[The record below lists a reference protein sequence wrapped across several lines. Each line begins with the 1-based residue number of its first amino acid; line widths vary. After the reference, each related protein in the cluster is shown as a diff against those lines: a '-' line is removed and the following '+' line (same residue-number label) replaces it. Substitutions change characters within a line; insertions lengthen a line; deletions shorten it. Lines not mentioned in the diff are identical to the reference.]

1 MIADDFFIEHASFEK
16 DLPDLRLVREEVFVV
31 EQQVSREEEWDDLDA
46 VSHHVLARDSGGNPI
61 GTGRLAP
68 DHKIGRMAV
77 LKEWRGRG
85 VGAALLRVLVE
96 RARELR
102 FPEVHMNAQVD
113 AIGFYQ
119 KLGFTVYGDEFIE
132 ANIRHRSMQMTLS
145 PLDVPDRP
153 GDHVGPRPDS
163 KLTLIETSAQAHYS
177 VLELLGLARRE
188 ICIYTRDLDAT
199 LFDTPEALEA
209 LRRVSTAGRGASVR
223 ILVQD
228 PSIAVQQNHRLI
240 GLAQR
245 LTSVFAL
252 RVPIEE
258 TDLQYAPAF
267 LLNDQRGYYFRPLG
281 SRFDGESNTY
291 SPGKHK
297 QLLDYFDQV
306 WERAEPSAE
315 LRRLEL

>member
-1 MIADDFFIEHASFEK
+1 MIANDFYIEHASFEK
-16 DLPDLRLVREEVFVV
+16 DLPDLRLVREEVFVL
-31 EQQVSREEEWDDLDA
+31 EQLVSREEEWDDLDA
-46 VSHHVLARDSGGNPI
+46 VSHHVLARDNSGNPI
-61 GTGRLAP
+61 GTGRLTP

-77 LKEWRGRG
+77 LKAWRGHG
-85 VGAALLRVLVE
+85 VGAALLRTLIE

-113 AIGFYQ
+113 AIEFYE

-132 ANIRHRSMQMTLS
+132 ANIRHRSMQMTLP
-145 PLDVPDRP
+145 PLGTPDRP
-153 GDHVGPRPDS
+153 GDHVGVRPDS
-163 KLTLIETSAQAHYS
+163 KLTVIETREQAHLA
-177 VLELLGLARRE
+177 VLELLGVTRRE
-188 ICIYTRDLDAT
+188 VCIYTRDLDAA
-199 LFDTPEALEA
+199 LFDTPETLEA
-209 LRRVSTAGRGASVR
+209 LRRISTEGRGASIR

-228 PSIAVQQNHRLI
+228 PSLAVQQNHRLI

-258 TDLQYAPAF
+258 TDLQYASAF

-291 SPGKHK
+291 APGKHK